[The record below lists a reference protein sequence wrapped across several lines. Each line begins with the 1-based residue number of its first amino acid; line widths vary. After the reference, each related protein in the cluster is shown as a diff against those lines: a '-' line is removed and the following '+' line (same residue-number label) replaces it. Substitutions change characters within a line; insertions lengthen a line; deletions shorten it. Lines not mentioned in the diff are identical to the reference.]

1 MKVSLTRYRS
11 DVYNLLDHVA
21 ATGEPIE
28 IERKGQRLRIIA
40 VKPSSR
46 LQRLKANKEKLWI
59 GDRRDIFKINWLSGW
74 RKSCQPDDR

>member
-1 MKVSLTRYRS
+1 MKVSVTQLRA
-11 DVYNLLDHVA
+11 DVYNLLDHVT

-40 VKPSSR
+40 VKPPSR

-59 GDRRDIFKINWLSGW
+59 GDRRDVFNIDWLAGW
-74 RKSCQPDDR
+74 RMKWKIKK

>member
-1 MKVSLTRYRS
+1 MKVSVTRLRS
-11 DVYNLLDHVA
+11 DVYNLLDHVT

-40 VKPSSR
+40 VKPPSR

-59 GDRRDIFKINWLSGW
+59 GDRRDIFNIDWLAGW
-74 RKSCQPDDR
+74 RKKWKIKK